1 VACCV
6 LAVLAQGAD
15 AVRILMIYLNRLVW
29 PEPAPPIG
37 AAWVAEGLRRDG
49 HEVQLLDLMFA
60 DDAQGAIDGALAS
73 FEPELIALSIR
84 NIDSTWMA
92 QPAWSIPV
100 AKEITSHLTA
110 STDAPVL
117 LGGAGPSL
125 VAEETLRALGLEVG
139 VVGEGEL
146 VAPALVRA
154 LAEGRS
160 LDGLPGVVQPGKPI
174 LPPAHEDIWDH
185 FAPAHDLVNY
195 EDYVALG
202 GGCGVQTKRGCA
214 FQCIYCNYPLLEGKR
229 YRRRNPERIADEFE
243 SVIRDQG
250 IVDFGFT
257 DSVFSFPRDHA
268 REVCEAIERRDM
280 GAKWTA
286 YVNPADLKE
295 DLVAAMARSG
305 CHAVE
310 LGVDV
315 ADEEMLART
324 KKGFGLTA
332 LEQSVQLMHDHGI
345 AIGAY
350 ALLGG
355 PGETRASAERTLAF
369 LEGLTQL
376 DAVIFTFGMRVYPG
390 TELETLARSEGQV
403 AADDPLLEPRFYV
416 SSELSDADLTEL
428 ADAIRERD
436 RWLAPEDL
444 LDEDDAFLHWAV
456 RKFRPRP
463 IWRMAEMTAKLRRRN
478 REKKRRALK
487 RT

>member
-1 VACCV
+1 MG
-6 LAVLAQGAD
+6 L
-15 AVRILMIYLNRLVW
+15 RILTIYLNRLAW

-49 HEVQLLDLMFA
+49 HDVRLLDLMFVDDPGA
-60 DDAQGAIDGALAS
+60 SLDDALGS
-73 FEPELIALSIR
+73 FDPELIALSIR

-92 QPAWSIPV
+92 SPAWSIP
-100 AKEITSHLTA
+100 AARELTA
-110 STDAPVL
+110 RILERTDAPVI

-125 VAEETLRALGLEVG
+125 VADETLRALGLQVA

-146 VAPALVRA
+146 VAPRLVRA
-154 LAEGRS
+154 LAAGEPV
-160 LDGLPGVVQPGKPI
+160 DGLPGVVVRGRGGTA
-174 LPPAHEDIWDH
+174 PAHEDIWEH
-185 FAPAHDLVNY
+185 FGPAHDLV
-195 EDYVALG
+195 DYASYVELG
-202 GGCGVQTKRGCA
+202 GGCGIQSKRGCA
-214 FQCIYCNYPLLEGKR
+214 FRCIYCNYPVLEGRR
-229 YRRRNPERIADEFE
+229 YRRRNPERIADEIQGVVE
-243 SVIRDQG
+243 DQG
-250 IVDFGFT
+250 ILDFGFT

-268 REVCEAIERRDM
+268 REVCEAIERRDL
-280 GAKWTA
+280 GVKWTA
-286 YVNPADLKE
+286 YVNPADVEE

-324 KKGFGLTA
+324 RKGFGLTA
-332 LEQSVQLMHDHGI
+332 LERSIKLMHGHGI

-350 ALLGG
+350 ALIGG
-355 PGETRASAERTLAF
+355 PGETRASAERTMAF
-369 LEGLTQL
+369 LEGMPEI

-390 TELETLARSEGQV
+390 TELESLAREEGQV

-416 SSELSDADLTEL
+416 SSELTTRDLEEL
-428 ADAIRERD
+428 AGEIRDRD

-444 LDEDDAFLHWAV
+444 LDEDDAFLKWAV

-478 REKKRRALK
+478 RERKASKNK
-487 RT
+487 

>member
-1 VACCV
+1 M
-6 LAVLAQGAD
+6 
-15 AVRILMIYLNRLVW
+15 RILTIYLNRLIW

-49 HEVQLLDLMFA
+49 HEVRLLDLMFA
-60 DDAQGAIDGALAS
+60 DDPGGAIDGALAD
-73 FEPELIALSIR
+73 FDPELIALSIR

-92 QPAWSIPV
+92 SPAWSIPAARELV
-100 AKEITSHLTA
+100 QRVTRQ
-110 STDAPVL
+110 TDAPVL

-125 VAEETLRALGLEVG
+125 VAEETLKALGLGVG

-146 VAPALVRA
+146 VAPRLVRA
-154 LAEGRS
+154 LAAGES
-160 LDGLPGVVQPGKPI
+160 LDGLPGVVQPGRPQVAT
-174 LPPAHEDIWDH
+174 AHEDIWDH
-185 FAPAHDLVNY
+185 YAPAHDLVNY

-214 FQCIYCNYPLLEGKR
+214 FSCIYCNYPILEGRR
-229 YRRRNPERIADEFE
+229 YRRRDPERIADEFE
-243 SVIRDQG
+243 AVMRDQG

-280 GAKWTA
+280 GARWTA
-286 YVNPADLKE
+286 YVNPADIQE

-332 LEQSVQLMHDHGI
+332 LERSVRLMHDHGI

-369 LEGLTQL
+369 LDGLPQV
-376 DAVIFTFGMRVYPG
+376 DAVVFTIGMRIYPG
-390 TELETLARSEGQV
+390 TELETLARDEGQV
-403 AADDPLLEPRFYV
+403 TPDDTLLEPRFYV
-416 SSELSDADLTEL
+416 SKELSEADLESL
-428 ADAIRERD
+428 VGEIRERD